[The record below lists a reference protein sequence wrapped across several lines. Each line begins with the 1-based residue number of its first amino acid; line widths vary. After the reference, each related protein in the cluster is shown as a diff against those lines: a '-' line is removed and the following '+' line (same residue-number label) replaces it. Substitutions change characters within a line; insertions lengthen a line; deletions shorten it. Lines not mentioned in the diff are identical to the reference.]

1 MKKVFTSKVKIC
13 LIVCSSKMKMLL
25 GGKCIQKCGNPFDVC
40 SSKKKVCTLL
50 ENLSTKVEMLETIFA
65 CVVLFNSLLVES
77 IFTKYWS
84 KVWGGVQPHDHIPTL
99 FLSYEHVF
107 LCVFVCFLRRKKT
120 NSCIH
125 PKSTLA
131 GYFIFHTIV

>member
-84 KVWGGVQPHDHIPTL
+84 KVWGGSNHTITFLPYSCQ
-99 FLSYEHVF
+99 LSYEHVF
-107 LCVFVCFLRRKKT
+107 LCVFVCF
-120 NSCIH
+120 
-125 PKSTLA
+125 
-131 GYFIFHTIV
+131 